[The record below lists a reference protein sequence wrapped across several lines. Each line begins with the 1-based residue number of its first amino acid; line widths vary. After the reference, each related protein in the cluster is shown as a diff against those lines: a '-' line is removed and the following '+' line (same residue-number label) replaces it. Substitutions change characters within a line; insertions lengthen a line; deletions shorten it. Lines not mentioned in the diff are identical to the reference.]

1 MEAKLSRREPPQK
14 DDSVAEKLS
23 EKNNWGLEDE
33 EHTQSKR
40 IYICWHATC
49 VTSLVDSS
57 CNRATGW

>member
-40 IYICWHATC
+40 IYMLACYMC
-49 VTSLVDSS
+49 DVL
-57 CNRATGW
+57 G